1 VTDEGIHSLFWII
14 NLSLFRIASDVGFS
28 NNNQKATELIMKN
41 AITVKRRGT
50 PRGVGVN
57 YLAMSGGLKQ
67 IFHADATDESAFAE
81 VASKFSKVIGYA
93 SEEFAVGVL
102 EENVRVFVSV
112 KKETQVEVDSEG

>member
-1 VTDEGIHSLFWII
+1 
-14 NLSLFRIASDVGFS
+14 
-28 NNNQKATELIMKN
+28 MKN

-67 IFHADATDESAFAE
+67 TFHATATDESAFAE

-112 KKETQVEVDSEG
+112 KKETQVDEG